1 MYNNNTKY
9 PGTEEIQRQ
18 NLINNFLKE
27 NFKAK

>member
-18 NLINNFLKE
+18 NLINFLKE